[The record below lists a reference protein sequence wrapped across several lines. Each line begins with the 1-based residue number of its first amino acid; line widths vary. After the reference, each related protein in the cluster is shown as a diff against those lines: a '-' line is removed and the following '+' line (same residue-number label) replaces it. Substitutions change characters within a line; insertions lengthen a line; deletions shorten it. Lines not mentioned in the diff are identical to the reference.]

1 MNNANPIV
9 YFQID
14 SETKRA
20 LTYNQVISNTTA
32 LAAGL
37 QKKFNLKMK
46 DVVAVAL
53 PNCLDYPIIAMAL
66 NLAGAAGTLINP
78 AQTICMYQMFKAVH
92 SNLSF

>member
-1 MNNANPIV
+1 
-9 YFQID
+9 
-14 SETKRA
+14 
-20 LTYNQVISNTTA
+20 
-32 LAAGL
+32 
-37 QKKFNLKMK
+37 MK

-92 SNLSF
+92 SNLSS